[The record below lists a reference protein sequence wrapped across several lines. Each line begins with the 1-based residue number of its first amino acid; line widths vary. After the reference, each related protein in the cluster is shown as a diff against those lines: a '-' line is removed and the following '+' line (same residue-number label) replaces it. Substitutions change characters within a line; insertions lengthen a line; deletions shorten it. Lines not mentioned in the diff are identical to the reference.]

1 MGQAGA
7 TRAGHNVVE
16 FETGGPD
23 LAANPYHPVSVS
35 IQIIVVIAYEIS
47 TVAS

>member
-16 FETGGPD
+16 IETGG
-23 LAANPYHPVSVS
+23 
-35 IQIIVVIAYEIS
+35 QIWPPILIIR
-47 TVAS
+47 